1 MGKLLPHPFVML
13 NIKYI
18 LKKSTSQRVAKQ
30 RTLRKGYNLAAYGI
44 AIGAAVLHLYSVY
57 HGLFNPRMQ
66 RSMHLMFML
75 PLAFLLFP
83 AREGSPKDRP
93 SIPDIVLALLAVIVS
108 SMGTLELDRLENRW
122 IFATNLLPREIIFGT
137 MNVILILEATRR
149 TVSSVLTYLAVGALI
164 YLPLGP
170 YLPGILK
177 HDGFPFQRMVEMM
190 YLDTDQGIYGMLTGV
205 SATYVILFVLFGAF
219 ILYAGAG
226 VFFTDFATAIAGRSR
241 GGPAKVAVVSSGL
254 FGTMTGIAVANVYAT
269 GSVTIPLMIRTGY
282 RPSFAGAVEAAAS
295 TGGQYMPPVMGAA
308 AFVMAEITGISYYH
322 IALGASISAILYFVA
337 VGSMVH
343 FEALRLGLSG
353 VAEKEIP
360 KFKKVILESYLFIPV
375 VAIMYMLLNGYSPMK
390 AAFYAILISVVTSY
404 VRRET
409 WMSPK
414 KILLAMNMGARNTV
428 MVAMACACAGMLV
441 AVMTHTGLALSFS
454 SMIIASSRGI
464 LLIALFLVMIV
475 SLILGVGLPTTAA
488 YVLTAA
494 LAAPALERMG
504 VDQLAAHLFVF
515 YFAIIACVT
524 PPVSIC
530 AYAGA
535 GIADA
540 DPVETGF
547 IAAKLAIAGFIVPYM
562 FVYNPSL
569 VTHGTL
575 SEIFFSSITALIGVV
590 ILAGGLQGWL
600 IRRTGPIE
608 KWLVVAAGLALVVPH
623 LWITLFGLALAAVVI
638 GRQWFLNKGS

>member
-1 MGKLLPHPFVML
+1 
-13 NIKYI
+13 
-18 LKKSTSQRVAKQ
+18 
-30 RTLRKGYNLAAYGI
+30 LRSGYNI
-44 AIGAAVLHLYSVY
+44 AVYIIAVGAAVLSLFSVY

-66 RSMHLMFML
+66 RSLHLMFML

-83 AREGSPKDRP
+83 ARDNSPKDRP
-93 SIPDIVLALLAVIVS
+93 SIPDFVLALLAVAVCSI
-108 SMGTLELDRLENRW
+108 GTLELERLENRW
-122 IFATNLLPREIIFGT
+122 IFATDLLPHEIIFGSI
-137 MNVILILEATRR
+137 NVLLILEATRR
-149 TVSSVLTYLAVGALI
+149 SVSTVLAYLATAVLI

-226 VFFTDFATAIAGRSR
+226 VFFTDFATAVAGRSR

-254 FGTMTGIAVANVYAT
+254 FGTMTGVAVANVYVT

-308 AFVMAEITGISYYH
+308 AFVMAEITGISYFH
-322 IALGASISAILYFVA
+322 IALGASISAVLYFVA

-360 KFKKVILESYLFIPV
+360 TYKKVFRESYLFIPV
-375 VAIMYMLLNGYSPMK
+375 VAIIYMLLHGYSPMK
-390 AAFYAILISVVTSY
+390 AALYAIVISVVTSY
-404 VRRET
+404 FRRET
-409 WMSPK
+409 WMTPQ
-414 KILLAMNMGARNTV
+414 KIVGAMNMGARNTI
-428 MVAMACACAGMLV
+428 MVAMACACAGMII
-441 AVMTHTGLALSFS
+441 AVMTHTGLGLSFS
-454 SMIIASSRGI
+454 SMIIASSGGV

-475 SLILGVGLPTTAA
+475 SLILGIGLPTTAA

-547 IAAKLAIAGFIVPYM
+547 AAAKLAIAGFIVPYM
-562 FVYNPSL
+562 FVYNPAL
-569 VTHGTL
+569 VTRGTL
-575 SEIFFSSITALIGVV
+575 TEICFSSVTALIGVV
-590 ILAGGLQGWL
+590 VLAGGLQGWL
-600 IRRTGPIE
+600 LRKTGNIE
-608 KWLVVAAGLALVVPH
+608 KWLVVAAGIALVVPH
-623 LWITLFGLALAAVVI
+623 LWVTLVGFILAGGIIGKQWVSLRAAESV
-638 GRQWFLNKGS
+638 

>member
-1 MGKLLPHPFVML
+1 MKE
-13 NIKYI
+13 I
-18 LKKSTSQRVAKQ
+18 LKRLKSQRVAKQ
-30 RTLRKGYNLAAYGI
+30 RNLRSGYNI
-44 AIGAAVLHLYSVY
+44 AVYIIAVGAAVLHLFSVY

-66 RSMHLMFML
+66 RSLHLMFML

-83 AREGSPKDRP
+83 ARDNSPKDRP
-93 SIPDIVLALLAVIVS
+93 SIPDFVLALLAVAVS
-108 SMGTLELDRLENRW
+108 SIGTLELERLENRW
-122 IFATNLLPREIIFGT
+122 IFATDLLPHEIIFGSI
-137 MNVILILEATRR
+137 NVLLILEATRR
-149 TVSSVLTYLAVGALI
+149 SVSTVLVYLATAVLI

-226 VFFTDFATAIAGRSR
+226 VFFTDFATAVAGRSR

-308 AFVMAEITGISYYH
+308 AFVMAEITGIPYFD
-322 IALGASISAILYFVA
+322 IALGASISAVLYFVA

-360 KFKKVILESYLFIPV
+360 TYKKVFMESYLFIPV
-375 VAIMYMLLNGYSPMK
+375 VAIIYMLLNGYSPMK
-390 AAFYAILISVVTSY
+390 AAFYAIVISVVTSY
-404 VRRET
+404 FRRET

-414 KILLAMNMGARNTV
+414 KIVEAMNMGARNTI
-428 MVAMACACAGMLV
+428 MVAMACACAGMIV
-441 AVMTHTGLALSFS
+441 AVMTHTGLGLSFS
-454 SMIIASSRGI
+454 SMIIASSGGV

-475 SLILGVGLPTTAA
+475 SLILGIGLPTTAA

-547 IAAKLAIAGFIVPYM
+547 TAAKLSIAGFIVPFMY
-562 FVYNPSL
+562 VYNPAL
-569 VTHGTL
+569 VTRGTL
-575 SEIFFSSITALIGVV
+575 ADICFSSVTALIGVV
-590 ILAGGLQGWL
+590 VLAAGLQGWL
-600 IRRTGPIE
+600 LRKTENME
-608 KWLVVAAGLALVVPH
+608 KWLVVAAGIAMVVPH
-623 LWITLFGLALAAVVI
+623 LWVTLFGFILAGGII
-638 GRQWFLNKGS
+638 GKQWVSLRTAESV

>member
-1 MGKLLPHPFVML
+1 MKE
-13 NIKYI
+13 I
-18 LKKSTSQRVAKQ
+18 LKRLKSQRVAKQ
-30 RTLRKGYNLAAYGI
+30 RNLRSGYDI
-44 AIGAAVLHLYSVY
+44 AVYIIAVGAAVLSLFSVY

-66 RSMHLMFML
+66 RSLHLMFML

-83 AREGSPKDRP
+83 ARDNSPKDRP
-93 SIPDIVLALLAVIVS
+93 SIPDFMLALLAVAVCSI
-108 SMGTLELDRLENRW
+108 GTLELERLENRW
-122 IFATNLLPREIIFGT
+122 IFATDLLPHEIIFGSI
-137 MNVILILEATRR
+137 NVLLILEATRR
-149 TVSSVLTYLAVGALI
+149 SVSTVLAYLATAVLI

-226 VFFTDFATAIAGRSR
+226 VFFTDFATAVAGRSR

-254 FGTMTGIAVANVYAT
+254 FGTMTGVAVANVYVT

-308 AFVMAEITGISYYH
+308 AFVMAEITGISYFH
-322 IALGASISAILYFVA
+322 IALGASISAVLYFVA

-353 VAEKEIP
+353 VPEKEIP
-360 KFKKVILESYLFIPV
+360 TYKKVFMESYLFIPV
-375 VAIMYMLLNGYSPMK
+375 VAIIYMLLHGYSPMK
-390 AAFYAILISVVTSY
+390 AALYAIVISVVTSY
-404 VRRET
+404 FRRET
-409 WMSPK
+409 WLSPK
-414 KILLAMNMGARNTV
+414 KIVGAMNMGARNNI
-428 MVAMACACAGMLV
+428 MVAMACACAGMII
-441 AVMTHTGLALSFS
+441 AVMTHTGLGLSFS
-454 SMIIASSRGI
+454 SMIIASSGGI

-475 SLILGVGLPTTAA
+475 SLILGIGLPTTAA

-547 IAAKLAIAGFIVPYM
+547 AAAKLAIAGFIVPYM
-562 FVYNPSL
+562 FVYNPAL
-569 VTHGTL
+569 VTRGTL
-575 SEIFFSSITALIGVV
+575 TEICFSSVTALIGVV
-590 ILAGGLQGWL
+590 VLAGGLQGWL
-600 IRRTGPIE
+600 LRKTGNIE
-608 KWLVVAAGLALVVPH
+608 KWLVVAAGIALVVPH
-623 LWITLFGLALAAVVI
+623 LWVTLLGFILAGGIIGKQWVSLRAAESV
-638 GRQWFLNKGS
+638 

>member
-1 MGKLLPHPFVML
+1 MKE
-13 NIKYI
+13 I
-18 LKKSTSQRVAKQ
+18 LKRLTSQRVAKQ
-30 RTLRKGYNLAAYGI
+30 RKLRSGYNI
-44 AIGAAVLHLYSVY
+44 AVYIIAVGAAVLSLFSVY

-66 RSMHLMFML
+66 RSLHLMFML

-83 AREGSPKDRP
+83 ARDNSPKDRP
-93 SIPDIVLALLAVIVS
+93 SIPDFMLALLAVAIS
-108 SMGTLELDRLENRW
+108 SIGTLELERLENRW
-122 IFATNLLPREIIFGT
+122 IFAADLLPHEIIFGSI
-137 MNVILILEATRR
+137 NVLLILEATRR
-149 TVSSVLTYLAVGALI
+149 SVSTVLAYLATAVLI

-226 VFFTDFATAIAGRSR
+226 VFFTDFATAVAGRSR

-254 FGTMTGIAVANVYAT
+254 FGTMTGVAVANVYVT

-308 AFVMAEITGISYYH
+308 AFVMAEITGISYFH
-322 IALGASISAILYFVA
+322 IALGASISAVLYFVA

-353 VAEKEIP
+353 VAEQEIP
-360 KFKKVILESYLFIPV
+360 TYKKVFRESYLFIPV
-375 VAIMYMLLNGYSPMK
+375 VAIIYMLLHGYSPMK
-390 AAFYAILISVVTSY
+390 AALYAIVISVVTSY
-404 VRRET
+404 FRRET
-409 WMSPK
+409 WMTPK
-414 KILLAMNMGARNTV
+414 KIVGAMNMGARNTI
-428 MVAMACACAGMLV
+428 MVAMACACAGMII
-441 AVMTHTGLALSFS
+441 AVMTHTGLGLSFS
-454 SMIIASSRGI
+454 SMIIASSGGV

-475 SLILGVGLPTTAA
+475 SLILGIGLPTTAA

-547 IAAKLAIAGFIVPYM
+547 AAAKLAIAGFIVPYM
-562 FVYNPSL
+562 FVYNPAL
-569 VTHGTL
+569 VTRGTL
-575 SEIFFSSITALIGVV
+575 TEICFSSVTALIGVV
-590 ILAGGLQGWL
+590 VLAGGLQGWL
-600 IRRTGPIE
+600 LRKTGNIE
-608 KWLVVAAGLALVVPH
+608 KWLVVAAGIALVVPH
-623 LWITLFGLALAAVVI
+623 LWVTLLGFILAGGIIGKQWVSLRAAESV
-638 GRQWFLNKGS
+638 

>member
-1 MGKLLPHPFVML
+1 MKE
-13 NIKYI
+13 I
-18 LKKSTSQRVAKQ
+18 LKRLTSQRVAKQ
-30 RTLRKGYNLAAYGI
+30 RNLRSGYNI
-44 AIGAAVLHLYSVY
+44 AVYIIAVGAAALSLFSVY

-66 RSMHLMFML
+66 RSLHLMFML

-83 AREGSPKDRP
+83 ARDNSPKDRP
-93 SIPDIVLALLAVIVS
+93 SIPDFVLALLAVAVCSI
-108 SMGTLELDRLENRW
+108 GTLELERLENRW
-122 IFATNLLPREIIFGT
+122 IFASDLLPHEIIFGSI
-137 MNVILILEATRR
+137 NVLLILEATRR
-149 TVSSVLTYLAVGALI
+149 SVSTVLAYLATAVLI

-226 VFFTDFATAIAGRSR
+226 VFFTDFATAVAGRSR

-254 FGTMTGIAVANVYAT
+254 FGTMTGVAVANVYVT

-308 AFVMAEITGISYYH
+308 AFVMAEITGISYFH
-322 IALGASISAILYFVA
+322 IALGASISAVLYFVA

-353 VAEKEIP
+353 VPEKEIP
-360 KFKKVILESYLFIPV
+360 TYKKVIRESYLFIPV
-375 VAIMYMLLNGYSPMK
+375 VAIIYMLLHGYSPMK
-390 AAFYAILISVVTSY
+390 AALYAIVISVVTSY
-404 VRRET
+404 FRRET
-409 WMSPK
+409 WMTPK
-414 KILLAMNMGARNTV
+414 KIVGAMNMGARNTI
-428 MVAMACACAGMLV
+428 MVAMACACAGMII
-441 AVMTHTGLALSFS
+441 AVMTHTGLGLSFS
-454 SMIIASSRGI
+454 SMIIASSGGV

-475 SLILGVGLPTTAA
+475 SLILGIGLPTTAA

-547 IAAKLAIAGFIVPYM
+547 EAAKLAIAGFIVPYM
-562 FVYNPSL
+562 FVYNPAL
-569 VTHGTL
+569 VTRGTL
-575 SEIFFSSITALIGVV
+575 TEICFSSVTALIGVV
-590 ILAGGLQGWL
+590 VLAGGLQGWL
-600 IRRTGPIE
+600 LRKTGNIE
-608 KWLVVAAGLALVVPH
+608 KWLVVAAGIALVVPH
-623 LWITLFGLALAAVVI
+623 LWVTLFGFILAGGIIGKQWVSLRAAESV
-638 GRQWFLNKGS
+638 

>member
-1 MGKLLPHPFVML
+1 MKE
-13 NIKYI
+13 I
-18 LKKSTSQRVAKQ
+18 LKRLTSQRVAKQ
-30 RTLRKGYNLAAYGI
+30 RNLRSGYNI
-44 AIGAAVLHLYSVY
+44 AVYIIAVGAAVLSLFSVY

-66 RSMHLMFML
+66 RSLHLMFML

-83 AREGSPKDRP
+83 ARDNSPKDRP
-93 SIPDIVLALLAVIVS
+93 SIPDFVLALLAVAVCSI
-108 SMGTLELDRLENRW
+108 GTLELERLENRW
-122 IFATNLLPREIIFGT
+122 IFATDLLPHEIIFGSI
-137 MNVILILEATRR
+137 NVLLILEATRR
-149 TVSSVLTYLAVGALI
+149 SVSTVLAYLATAVLI

-226 VFFTDFATAIAGRSR
+226 VFFTDFATAVAGRSR

-254 FGTMTGIAVANVYAT
+254 FGTMTGVAVANVYVT

-308 AFVMAEITGISYYH
+308 AFVMAEITGISYFH
-322 IALGASISAILYFVA
+322 IALGASISAVLYFVA

-360 KFKKVILESYLFIPV
+360 TYKKVFMESYLFIPV
-375 VAIMYMLLNGYSPMK
+375 VAIIYMLLHGYSPMK
-390 AAFYAILISVVTSY
+390 AALYAIVISVVTSY
-404 VRRET
+404 FRRET

-414 KILLAMNMGARNTV
+414 KIVGAMNMGARNTI
-428 MVAMACACAGMLV
+428 MVAMACACAGMII
-441 AVMTHTGLALSFS
+441 AVMTHTGLGLSFS
-454 SMIIASSRGI
+454 SMIIASSGGV

-475 SLILGVGLPTTAA
+475 SLILGIGLPTTAA
-488 YVLTAA
+488 YVLTGA

-547 IAAKLAIAGFIVPYM
+547 AAAKLAIAGFIVPYM
-562 FVYNPSL
+562 FVYNPAL
-569 VTHGTL
+569 VTRGTL
-575 SEIFFSSITALIGVV
+575 TEICFSSVTALIGVV
-590 ILAGGLQGWL
+590 VLAGGLQGWL
-600 IRRTGPIE
+600 LRKTGKTE
-608 KWLVVAAGLALVVPH
+608 KWLVVAAGIALVVPH
-623 LWITLFGLALAAVVI
+623 LWVTLLGFILAGGIIGKQWVSLRAAESV
-638 GRQWFLNKGS
+638 

>member
-1 MGKLLPHPFVML
+1 MKE
-13 NIKYI
+13 I
-18 LKKSTSQRVAKQ
+18 LKRLLSQRVAKQ
-30 RTLRKGYNLAAYGI
+30 RNLRSGYNI
-44 AIGAAVLHLYSVY
+44 AVYIIAVGAAVLHLFSVY

-66 RSMHLMFML
+66 RSLHLMFFL

-83 AREGSPKDRP
+83 ARDDSPKDRP
-93 SIPDIVLALLAVIVS
+93 SIPDFVLALLAVAVS
-108 SMGTLELDRLENRW
+108 SIGTLELERLENRW
-122 IFATNLLPREIIFGT
+122 IFATDLMPHEIIFGSI
-137 MNVILILEATRR
+137 NVLLILEATRR
-149 TVSSVLTYLAVGALI
+149 SVSTMLAYLATAVLI

-190 YLDTDQGIYGMLTGV
+190 YLDTDQGIYGMLTGI

-226 VFFTDFATAIAGRSR
+226 VFFTDFATAVAGRSR

-308 AFVMAEITGISYYH
+308 AFVMAEITGIPYYH
-322 IALGASISAILYFVA
+322 IALGASISAVLYFVA

-360 KFKKVILESYLFIPV
+360 TYKKVFMESYLFIPV
-375 VAIMYMLLNGYSPMK
+375 VAIIYMLLNGYSPMK
-390 AAFYAILISVVTSY
+390 AAFYAIVISVVTSY
-404 VRRET
+404 FRRET
-409 WMSPK
+409 WMSPR
-414 KILLAMNMGARNTV
+414 KILEAMNMGARNTI
-428 MVAMACACAGMLV
+428 MVAMACACAGMIV
-441 AVMTHTGLALSFS
+441 AVMTHTGLGLSFS
-454 SMIIASSRGI
+454 SMIIASSGGV

-475 SLILGVGLPTTAA
+475 SLILGIGLPTTAA

-535 GIADA
+535 GVADA

-547 IAAKLAIAGFIVPYM
+547 IAAKLAIAGFIVPFMY
-562 FVYNPSL
+562 VYNPAL
-569 VTHGTL
+569 VTRGTL
-575 SEIFFSSITALIGVV
+575 ADIFFSSVTALIGVV
-590 ILAGGLQGWL
+590 VLAGGLQGWL
-600 IRRTGPIE
+600 LRKTENME
-608 KWLVVAAGLALVVPH
+608 KWLVVAAGIAMVVPH
-623 LWITLFGLALAAVVI
+623 PWVTVLGFVLTIGII
-638 GRQWFLNKGS
+638 GRQWMSLRAVETV

>member
-1 MGKLLPHPFVML
+1 MKE
-13 NIKYI
+13 I
-18 LKKSTSQRVAKQ
+18 LKRLKSQRVAKQ
-30 RTLRKGYNLAAYGI
+30 RNLRSGYNI
-44 AIGAAVLHLYSVY
+44 AVYIIAVGAAVLHLFSVY

-66 RSMHLMFML
+66 RSLHLMFML

-83 AREGSPKDRP
+83 ARDNSPKDRP
-93 SIPDIVLALLAVIVS
+93 SIPDFVLALLAVAVS
-108 SMGTLELDRLENRW
+108 SIGTLELERLENRW
-122 IFATNLLPREIIFGT
+122 IFATDLLPHEIIFGSI
-137 MNVILILEATRR
+137 NVLLILEATRR
-149 TVSSVLTYLAVGALI
+149 SVSTVLVYLATAVLI

-226 VFFTDFATAIAGRSR
+226 VFFTDFATAVAGRSR

-322 IALGASISAILYFVA
+322 IALGASISAVLYFVA

-360 KFKKVILESYLFIPV
+360 TYKKVFMESYLFIPV
-375 VAIMYMLLNGYSPMK
+375 VAIIYMLLNGYSPMK
-390 AAFYAILISVVTSY
+390 AAFYAIVISVVTSY
-404 VRRET
+404 FRRET
-409 WMSPK
+409 WMSPR
-414 KILLAMNMGARNTV
+414 KILEAMNMGARNTI

-441 AVMTHTGLALSFS
+441 AVMTHTGLGLSFS
-454 SMIIASSRGI
+454 SMIIASSGGV

-475 SLILGVGLPTTAA
+475 SLILGIGLPTTAA

-535 GIADA
+535 GVADA

-547 IAAKLAIAGFIVPYM
+547 AAAKLAIAGFIVPYM
-562 FVYNPSL
+562 FVYNPAL

-575 SEIFFSSITALIGVV
+575 TEICFSSVTALIGVV
-590 ILAGGLQGWL
+590 VLAGGLQGWL
-600 IRRTGPIE
+600 LRKTGNTE
-608 KWLVVAAGLALVVPH
+608 KWLVVAAGIALVVPH
-623 LWITLFGLALAAVVI
+623 LWVTLFGFALAGGII
-638 GRQWFLNKGS
+638 GRQWMSLRAVETV

>member
-1 MGKLLPHPFVML
+1 ML
-13 NIKYI
+13 NIKRI
-18 LKKSTSQRVAKQ
+18 LKTVTSQQVAKQ
-30 RTLRKGYNLAAYGI
+30 RDLREQYNIVAYVI
-44 AIGAAVLHLYSVY
+44 AVGAASIHLYSVY

-75 PLAFLLFP
+75 PLAFVLFP
-83 AREGSPKDRP
+83 ARDRSPKDRP
-93 SIPDIVLALLAVIVS
+93 SIPDLVLAVLAVVVAS
-108 SMGTLELDRLENRW
+108 LGTIELERLENRW
-122 IFATNLLPREIIFGT
+122 IFATSLLPREIVFGT
-137 MNVILILEATRR
+137 INVLLILEATRR
-149 TVSSVLTYLAVGALI
+149 TVSNVLAYLAVGTLI

-177 HDGFPFQRMVEMM
+177 HDGFPVQRMVEMM

-226 VFFTDFATAIAGRSR
+226 VFFTDFATAVAGRSR
-241 GGPAKVAVVSSGL
+241 GGPAKIAVVSSGM

-322 IALGASISAILYFVA
+322 IALGASVSAVLYFVA

-353 VAEKEIP
+353 VSENEIP
-360 KFKKVILESYLFIPV
+360 TFKKVLSESYLFVPV
-375 VAIMYMLLNGYSPMK
+375 AAIIYMLLNGYSPMK
-390 AAFYAILISVVTSY
+390 AAFYAILISVLTSY
-404 VRRET
+404 FRRET
-409 WMSPK
+409 WMTPK
-414 KILLAMNMGARNTV
+414 KILSAMNMGARNTV
-428 MVAMACACAGMLV
+428 MVAMACACAGMIV
-441 AVMTHTGLALSFS
+441 AVMTHTGLGLSFS
-454 SMIIASSRGI
+454 SMIIASSGGI

-547 IAAKLAIAGFIVPYM
+547 TAAKLAIAGFIVPYM

-569 VTHGTL
+569 VTHGSL
-575 SEIFFSSITALIGVV
+575 SQIFFSSITALIGVV

-600 IRRTGPIE
+600 LSKTGNVE
-608 KWLVVAAGLALVVPH
+608 KWLVVSAGLALVVPH
-623 LWITLFGLALAAVVI
+623 FWITLFGLMLTAVIVSK
-638 GRQWFLNKGS
+638 QWISLRTVK

>member
-1 MGKLLPHPFVML
+1 MKE
-13 NIKYI
+13 I
-18 LKKSTSQRVAKQ
+18 LKRLKSQRVAKQ
-30 RTLRKGYNLAAYGI
+30 RNLRSGYDI
-44 AIGAAVLHLYSVY
+44 AVYIIAVGAAALSLFSVY

-66 RSMHLMFML
+66 RSLHLMFML

-83 AREGSPKDRP
+83 ARDNSPKDRP
-93 SIPDIVLALLAVIVS
+93 SIPDFVLALLAVAVCSI
-108 SMGTLELDRLENRW
+108 GTLELERLENRW
-122 IFATNLLPREIIFGT
+122 IFATDLLPHEIIFGSI
-137 MNVILILEATRR
+137 NVLLILEATRR
-149 TVSSVLTYLAVGALI
+149 SVSTVLAYLATAVLI

-226 VFFTDFATAIAGRSR
+226 VFFTDFATAVAGRSR

-254 FGTMTGIAVANVYAT
+254 FGTMTGVAVANVYVT

-308 AFVMAEITGISYYH
+308 AFVMAEITGISYFH
-322 IALGASISAILYFVA
+322 IALGASISAVLYFVA
-337 VGSMVH
+337 LGSMVH

-360 KFKKVILESYLFIPV
+360 TYKKVFMESYLFIPV
-375 VAIMYMLLNGYSPMK
+375 VAIIYMLLHGYSPMK
-390 AAFYAILISVVTSY
+390 AALYAIVISVVTSY
-404 VRRET
+404 FRRET

-414 KILLAMNMGARNTV
+414 KIVGAMNMGARNTI
-428 MVAMACACAGMLV
+428 MVAMACACAGMII
-441 AVMTHTGLALSFS
+441 AVMTHTGLGLSFS
-454 SMIIASSRGI
+454 SMIIASSGGV

-475 SLILGVGLPTTAA
+475 SLILGIGLPTTAA

-547 IAAKLAIAGFIVPYM
+547 EAAKLAIAGFIVPYM
-562 FVYNPSL
+562 FVYNPAL
-569 VTHGTL
+569 VTRGTL
-575 SEIFFSSITALIGVV
+575 TEICFSSVTALIGVV
-590 ILAGGLQGWL
+590 VLAGGLQGWL
-600 IRRTGPIE
+600 LRKTGNIE
-608 KWLVVAAGLALVVPH
+608 KWLVVAAGIALVVPH
-623 LWITLFGLALAAVVI
+623 LWVTLFGFILAGGIIGKQWVSLRAAELV
-638 GRQWFLNKGS
+638 

>member
-1 MGKLLPHPFVML
+1 MLL
-13 NIKYI
+13 NARA
-18 LKKSTSQRVAKQ
+18 LKKLISQKVAKQ
-30 RTLRKGYNLAAYGI
+30 RDLRKGYNIAAYVM
-44 AIGAAVLHLYSVY
+44 AVGAAAVHLYSVY
-57 HGLFNPRMQ
+57 HGLYNPRMQ
-66 RSMHLMFML
+66 RSIHLMFML
-75 PLAFLLFP
+75 PLAFFLFP
-83 AREGSPKDRP
+83 ARNTSPKDRP
-93 SIPDIVLALLAVIVS
+93 SIPDIMLALLAVVVS
-108 SMGTLELDRLENRW
+108 SLGALELDRLENRW
-122 IFATNLLPREIIFGT
+122 IFATDLLARELIFGT
-137 MNVILILEATRR
+137 VNVLLILEATRR
-149 TVSSVLTYLAVGALI
+149 TVSSVLTYLAIGALI

-226 VFFTDFATAIAGRSR
+226 VFFTDFATAVAGRSR
-241 GGPAKVAVVSSGL
+241 GGPAKIAVVSSGM

-308 AFVMAEITGISYYH
+308 AFVMAEITGISYYR
-322 IALGASISAILYFVA
+322 IALGASISAVLYFVA
-337 VGSMVH
+337 VGAMVH
-343 FEALRLGLSG
+343 FEALRTGLAG
-353 VAEKEIP
+353 VPEQEIP
-360 KFKKVILESYLFIPV
+360 KFRKVLAESYLFSPV
-375 VAIMYMLLNGYSPMK
+375 VFIVYLLLNGYSPMK
-390 AAFYAILISVVTSY
+390 AAFYAILISMLTSY
-404 VRRET
+404 FRRET
-409 WMSPK
+409 WMTPR

-428 MVAMACACAGMLV
+428 MVAMACACAGMIV
-441 AVMTHTGLALSFS
+441 AVMTHTGLGLSFS
-454 SMIIASSRGI
+454 SMIIASSGGV

-535 GIADA
+535 GVADA

-547 IAAKLAIAGFIVPYM
+547 TAAKLAVAGFIVPYM

-575 SEIFFSSITALIGVV
+575 SEIFFSSITALFGVV

-600 IRRTGPIE
+600 LSKTGAIE
-608 KWLVVAAGLALVVPH
+608 KWLVVAAGLAMVIPH
-623 LWITLFGLALAAVVI
+623 IWVSLFGFLLTAGVVS
-638 GRQWFLNKGS
+638 RQWHCLRTARSGT